1 MWASSS
7 WNNQIT
13 LPFSRVSV
21 VLFQI
26 MKGFRDIWS
35 DIIKTWLLCLSIM
48 DALFETSSTEP
59 ANPAIGKDLSLM
71 SQLWCVNNPLYRLHP
86 FTQYIRTI
94 YLDLSPGSTTQTL
107 KMVYQQLFKTM
118 PALFL
123 FCYVVKT
130 AFICPK
136 SDWNNYMSGKKL
148 QEFPIKVFDTMGLN
162 SCYKECKA
170 HGKCLSINFNRK
182 LFVCELLSEKK
193 SESKPLTDDQNS
205 VYMEITDIVRSLL
218 FILKICFLKT
228 FVFGEFFF
236 YSWYFMKW
244 ICLSA
249 YSTFTACFHCY
260 L

>member
-1 MWASSS
+1 M
-7 WNNQIT
+7 
-13 LPFSRVSV
+13 
-21 VLFQI
+21 
-26 MKGFRDIWS
+26 
-35 DIIKTWLLCLSIM
+35 
-48 DALFETSSTEP
+48 
-59 ANPAIGKDLSLM
+59 
-71 SQLWCVNNPLYRLHP
+71 
-86 FTQYIRTI
+86 
-94 YLDLSPGSTTQTL
+94 
-107 KMVYQQLFKTM
+107 YQQLFKTM

-148 QEFPIKVFDTMGLN
+148 QEFPIKIFDTMGLI

-218 FILKICFLKT
+218 VILKICFLKT
-228 FVFGEFFF
+228 FVFGGFFLFLEILCNEF
-236 YSWYFMKW
+236 
-244 ICLSA
+244 A
-249 YSTFTACFHCY
+249 YLQILRLQLAFIDTFNLPKKYKVDFWACSIWNILWFK
-260 L
+260 LR

>member
-1 MWASSS
+1 M
-7 WNNQIT
+7 
-13 LPFSRVSV
+13 
-21 VLFQI
+21 
-26 MKGFRDIWS
+26 
-35 DIIKTWLLCLSIM
+35 
-48 DALFETSSTEP
+48 
-59 ANPAIGKDLSLM
+59 
-71 SQLWCVNNPLYRLHP
+71 
-86 FTQYIRTI
+86 
-94 YLDLSPGSTTQTL
+94 
-107 KMVYQQLFKTM
+107 YQQLFKTM

-148 QEFPIKVFDTMGLN
+148 QEFPIKIFDTMGLI

-205 VYMEITDIVRSLL
+205 VYMEITDIVRSIIVTSSRHGKY
-218 FILKICFLKT
+218 FKIFFLHKMNI
-228 FVFGEFFF
+228 FKQIK
-236 YSWYFMKW
+236 WY
-244 ICLSA
+244 ICLNV
-249 YSTFTACFHCY
+249 F

>member
-1 MWASSS
+1 
-7 WNNQIT
+7 
-13 LPFSRVSV
+13 
-21 VLFQI
+21 
-26 MKGFRDIWS
+26 
-35 DIIKTWLLCLSIM
+35 M

-86 FTQYIRTI
+86 FTRYIRTI

-107 KMVYQQLFKTM
+107 KMMYQQLFKTM

-148 QEFPIKVFDTMGLN
+148 QEFPIKIFDTMGLN

-182 LFVCELLSEKK
+182 LFVCELLSEKQ
-193 SESKPLTDDQNS
+193 SESKPLTDDQDS
-205 VYMEITDIVRSLL
+205 VYLEITDIVRSHL
-218 FILKICFLKT
+218 FILKIVFWKLLFL
-228 FVFGEFFF
+228 VGFF
-236 YSWYFMKW
+236 
-244 ICLSA
+244 
-249 YSTFTACFHCY
+249 
-260 L
+260 

>member
-1 MWASSS
+1 
-7 WNNQIT
+7 
-13 LPFSRVSV
+13 
-21 VLFQI
+21 
-26 MKGFRDIWS
+26 
-35 DIIKTWLLCLSIM
+35 M

-86 FTQYIRTI
+86 FTRYIRTI

-107 KMVYQQLFKTM
+107 KMMYQQLFKTM

-148 QEFPIKVFDTMGLN
+148 QEFPIKIFDTMGLN

-170 HGKCLSINFNRK
+170 HGKCFSINFNRK

-193 SESKPLTDDQNS
+193 SEAKPLADDQDS
-205 VYMEITDIVRSLL
+205 VYIEITEIVRSLL
-218 FILKICFLKT
+218 FLFWKLFSENFCFWRVFFLFLDILCNEFAYLQILRLQLAFIDT
-228 FVFGEFFF
+228 FNLPKKYKVVF
-236 YSWYFMKW
+236 W
-244 ICLSA
+244 
-249 YSTFTACFHCY
+249 ACSIWNILWFE
-260 L
+260 LR